1 MHTIL
6 GILLTERTYINL
18 TGVYYFIVFSFQLKS
33 PEYVLK
39 VFQVISTFN
48 SYFLVQTDSDKKT
61 ITTEC
66 FENVY
71 FFYFQGFSYT
81 CTVTYAGTYTDTH
94 VCVWAKLLQWCPTL
108 CNPMDCSRQSSLSMV
123 FSRQEYWSGLP
134 CTPPGDLPDPGIEPV
149 SLISPALAG
158 RFFTMSSTWEAPQHK
173 YVGNFLLSLW
183 LISEND
189 EKS

>member
-158 RFFTMSSTWEAPQHK
+158 RFFPLVPQGK
-173 YVGNFLLSLW
+173 PLT
-183 LISEND
+183 
-189 EKS
+189 